1 MFKNSLELL
10 KCDIHNGATGKLID
24 PGRRHF
30 QTHHSSHSQSAD
42 HTQTHAQTSSAMS
55 ATQLT
60 EPAESGGNTRQRGD
74 PSEPDN
80 TRTLTSETS

>member
-30 QTHHSSHSQSAD
+30 QTHR
-42 HTQTHAQTSSAMS
+42 
-55 ATQLT
+55 
-60 EPAESGGNTRQRGD
+60 NTRHTHKQQITHRHGL
-74 PSEPDN
+74 PRHCRELN
-80 TRTLTSETS
+80 